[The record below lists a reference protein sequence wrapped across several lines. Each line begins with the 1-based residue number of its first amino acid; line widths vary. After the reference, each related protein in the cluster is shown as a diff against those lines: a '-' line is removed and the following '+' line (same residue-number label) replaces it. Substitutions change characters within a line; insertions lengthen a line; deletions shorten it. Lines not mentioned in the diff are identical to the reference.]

1 MTLVDKERLWTK
13 FFTANTLKW
22 KESEADEANSEQVTM
37 IYSPHPCSCPE
48 LEFRGIKV
56 FSGVNDLFFHIFQRR
71 QICKYW
77 GIHCELSTEP
87 ILPSLSDD
95 VPLLSWPSVGGVAG
109 TQCYRQEGAWQGGGG
124 GGTMATAEDLR
135 RWEDLTK
142 ICLPMPRT
150 PGPTLLLALNYFS
163 GLLVPLVS
171 LCSVILFLLL
181 RLIFSSC
188 HSCRHLPPITQ
199 SPLNLVTRGCSGNC
213 SICSSLLFSRLPL
226 LLHTKSSQ
234 PSNSTLLTLIALF
247 FLSFFP
253 LWTSLSAN
261 TPFSFSSNCC
271 CPNNFDAELKF
282 NIYKEKFLNNK
293 LKLCF
298 FAQKSFFKKQII
310 YEK

>member
-1 MTLVDKERLWTK
+1 
-13 FFTANTLKW
+13 
-22 KESEADEANSEQVTM
+22 M
-37 IYSPHPCSCPE
+37 IYSPAHPCSCPE

-71 QICKYW
+71 QICKYR

-109 TQCYRQEGAWQGGGG
+109 TQCYRQEGAWLEGGGA
-124 GGTMATAEDLR
+124 MATAEDLR

-163 GLLVPLVS
+163 GLLVSLVS
-171 LCSVILFLLL
+171 LCSVILFLLSLFLLFL

-213 SICSSLLFSRLPL
+213 STCPPLLFSPPIIIAHKVLAAFKQ
-226 LLHTKSSQ
+226 HSSY
-234 PSNSTLLTLIALF
+234 SHRTCLF
-247 FLSFFP
+247 FLSEHLCQQTLP
-253 LWTSLSAN
+253 SPSLLS
-261 TPFSFSSNCC
+261 
-271 CPNNFDAELKF
+271 
-282 NIYKEKFLNNK
+282 
-293 LKLCF
+293 
-298 FAQKSFFKKQII
+298 
-310 YEK
+310 